1 MNRLLLPAPATKQ
14 EPPTEGTA
22 PDLVMV
28 IIKVAGTNSG
38 GTSASPDHH
47 LGEDDDLPSG
57 RDNSDADDEN
67 SIGTGSRCS
76 DYSSGGDNLDYG
88 SQGEY

>member
-1 MNRLLLPAPATKQ
+1 MNVS
-14 EPPTEGTA
+14 ESNSDSEGA
-22 PDLVMV
+22 SSDS
-28 IIKVAGTNSG
+28 GTNSG
-38 GTSASPDHH
+38 GTSASPDH

-76 DYSSGGDNLDYG
+76 DYSSGGENLDYG